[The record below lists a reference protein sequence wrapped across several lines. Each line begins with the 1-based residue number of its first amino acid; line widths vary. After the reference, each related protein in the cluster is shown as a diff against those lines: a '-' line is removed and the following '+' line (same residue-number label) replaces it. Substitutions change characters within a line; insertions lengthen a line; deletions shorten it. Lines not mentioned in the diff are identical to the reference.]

1 MLAPTPPSPAATRL
15 KSWRRAS
22 NASWKVRLQAEAD
35 SETHVPRKP
44 VPRAVEDGETRVRA
58 QLLGARV
65 RRLARL
71 PQHRRVEP
79 SELRRRPLRRHLG
92 CGAPGPRRR
101 PARRRLAEAVVLGD
115 SAQQHLGRAA
125 AREATGAVGERRGGG
140 ASWAVG
146 GLAVGG
152 TGRRPVLA
160 PRQDAR
166 ERGPV
171 TAGAARGGG
180 GGGDPEEKL
189 RLPDLLTQLRG
200 V

>member
-1 MLAPTPPSPAATRL
+1 MLAPAPPSPAATRL
-15 KSWRRAS
+15 QR
-22 NASWKVRLQAEAD
+22 ASWKVRLQAEAD

-71 PQHRRVEP
+71 PQHRRVES
-79 SELRRRPLRRHLG
+79 SELRRRPLRRPLG
-92 CGAPGPRRR
+92 CGAPSPRRR
-101 PARRRLAEAVVLGD
+101 PAAEAVVLGD

-146 GLAVGG
+146 GLAVRG

>member
-1 MLAPTPPSPAATRL
+1 MLAPAPPSPAATRL

-71 PQHRRVEP
+71 PQHRRVES
-79 SELRRRPLRRHLG
+79 SELRRRPLRRPLG
-92 CGAPGPRRR
+92 CGAPSPRRR
-101 PARRRLAEAVVLGD
+101 PAAEAVVLGD

-146 GLAVGG
+146 GLAVRG